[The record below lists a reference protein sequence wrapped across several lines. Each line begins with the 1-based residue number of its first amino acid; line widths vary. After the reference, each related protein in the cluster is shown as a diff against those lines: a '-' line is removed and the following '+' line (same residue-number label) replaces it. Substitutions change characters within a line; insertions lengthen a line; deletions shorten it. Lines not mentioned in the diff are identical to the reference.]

1 MTRWRQEMWTG
12 STRTGTHAVLAT
24 LEAYA
29 CCELMSRRVR
39 RVQVQHE
46 EVPSDCETSCPHI
59 QRGRPG
65 CDAGDILRVAQARCQ
80 SSEV

>member
-1 MTRWRQEMWTG
+1 MFFYVTSWSDTGMARWRQEMWTG

-46 EVPSDCETSCPHI
+46 EVPSDCET
-59 QRGRPG
+59 
-65 CDAGDILRVAQARCQ
+65 
-80 SSEV
+80 

>member
-1 MTRWRQEMWTG
+1 MARWRQEMWTG

-46 EVPSDCETSCPHI
+46 EVPSDCET
-59 QRGRPG
+59 
-65 CDAGDILRVAQARCQ
+65 
-80 SSEV
+80 